1 MKKSALLFKSY
12 YENYFIKNDEYLSQR
27 LANEFFADFIRFTP
41 IKLELLDSYIE
52 NGQIDDF
59 YQSLTDFKYLVEF
72 SDSLNRYWYLLR
84 AYSSA
89 LSKLKA
95 NQTVKG
101 SKKLYSYYFEKYGD
115 RRMLR
120 KEHWFE
126 KKRWEFLDELQFI
139 YGEDELSNFIYK
151 YQQVLSENLN
161 IYGSYIMAIVSDLK
175 KIKLP
180 EKTVTKIT
188 PHNLPS

>member
-12 YENYFIKNDEYLSQR
+12 YENYFIKNDEYLSQC

-41 IKLELLDSYIE
+41 IKLEVLESYIE